1 MKASIVITAD
11 QIGSRRGS
19 SPPAKVTLDL
29 LEPLVHG
36 AGSRKFAQQA
46 GDEIQGL
53 LTTSVDAVS
62 ALEVLTRVGKWRVGV
77 GIGMVDTPVPRDVRV
92 ANGSA
97 FVAARHALTAAR
109 GAPQDLRVEAADA
122 PTGRAT
128 RVADG
133 VRDLQTALW
142 LTRIVWRRRTDT
154 GWQAIDAVQ
163 QSRTQQD
170 AALALG
176 ITPSALSQRLSAAAR
191 EEGQAGSRLA
201 AVLMDALRDAVAANL
216 GTAVGTDR

>member
-11 QIGSRRGS
+11 QIGSRRGTS
-19 SPPAKVTLDL
+19 EPARATLDL
-29 LEPLVHG
+29 LEPLVRG
-36 AGSRKFAQQA
+36 TGSRKFAQQA

-53 LTTSVDAVS
+53 LTNSADAVS

-77 GIGMVDTPVPRDVRV
+77 GIGLVDTPVPRDVRT

-122 PTGRAT
+122 GAT
-128 RVADG
+128 RAVSIADS
-133 VRDLQTALW
+133 VRDLQAALW

-191 EEGQAGSRLA
+191 EEGEAGSRLA
-201 AVLMDALRDAVAANL
+201 TALMDALREAVAADL
-216 GTAVGTDR
+216 DATVGTDR